1 MRTKCGGLAVL
12 ALLIVAAGDAGDFED
27 HGDVG
32 VVAKAGTVS
41 YEKANRQYTVTAG
54 GENIWGTKDAFHF
67 VWRKV
72 SGDLD
77 LSAAVRFVGAG
88 KDPHRKACL
97 MVRQGLEA
105 DDAYADVAVHG
116 DGLISLQYRAK
127 KGGPT
132 AEVKSAVQGP
142 AAVRLVRVGNAFTIA
157 VASGGKPLTEAGPV
171 TVELRDPVYAGL
183 AVSAHDAAATETAVF
198 SNVELKSTAKR

>member
-1 MRTKCGGLAVL
+1 MTTRWCWLAL
-12 ALLIVAAGDAGDFED
+12 ALLLATAGGSGTFDD

-32 VVAKAGTVS
+32 TVSKAGAVGYDEAKREYS
-41 YEKANRQYTVTAG
+41 VTAG
-54 GENIWGTKDAFHF
+54 GDNIWGTRDAFHF

-72 SGDLD
+72 SGDVD

-116 DGLISLQYRAK
+116 DGLISLQYRAR

-132 AEVKSAVQGP
+132 AEVKSTVKGP
-142 AAVRLVRVGNAFTIA
+142 AMVRLVRTGNSFTMS
-157 VASGGKPLTEAGPV
+157 VTPDGKPPAEVGPV
-171 TVELRDPVYAGL
+171 TVELGAPVYAGL

-198 SNVELKSTAKR
+198 SDVELKTPAKK